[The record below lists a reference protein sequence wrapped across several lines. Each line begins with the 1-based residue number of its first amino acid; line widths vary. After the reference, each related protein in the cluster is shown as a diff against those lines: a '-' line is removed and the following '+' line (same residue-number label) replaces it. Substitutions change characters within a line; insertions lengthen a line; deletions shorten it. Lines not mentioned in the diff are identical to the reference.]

1 MNEKIFGIIALTTVM
16 SKMKKPKNFLWDTL
30 IGEEKTEKTQRF
42 EVHTRDEGRLR
53 APLVGKREGSVFVEK
68 TAFQVDVYSP
78 AWIKLHTINE
88 ADNMLEQTFGQTIYG
103 DSERSWKKQLAEDL
117 KKLKD
122 IAFRTK
128 TWMLSELLKTGTC
141 PTADGEEAVKFGT
154 FNKVVAAGTDAFD
167 DDKSDPLAW
176 FEKQQ
181 IDIQK
186 KTGIIVDTVITTP
199 AVAAALLRHEKIK
212 EYLKE
217 TNANF
222 FVVNDKTAEKDDGSR
237 LVAYLP
243 TLNIKIYTFVD
254 WYKSLN
260 DSDGEE
266 APVLE
271 EKHLILAKKGSFKCQ
286 YGALS
291 LRPKQGEQARLFV
304 EKEVVRVMRP
314 ESTEDDVL
322 QYISAPLVSPKD
334 AQGWVYAQVLK

>member
-1 MNEKIFGIIALTTVM
+1 MDKIFGIIALTIVA
-16 SKMKKPKNFLWDTL
+16 SRVKNPKSFLWDTL
-30 IGEEKTEKTQRF
+30 IGTEKTEKTQRF
-42 EVHTRDEGRLR
+42 EVHTKDEGRLR

-88 ADNMLEQTFGQTIYG
+88 AERMLEQQFGQTIYG
-103 DSERSWKKQLAEDL
+103 DSERAWKKQLAEDIT
-117 KKLKD
+117 KLKN

-128 TWMLSELLKTGTC
+128 TWMLAELLKTGTC
-141 PTADGEEAVKFGT
+141 PTADGQEAVKFGE
-154 FNKVVAAGTDAFD
+154 FNKVTLSSTDAFD
-167 DDKSDPLAW
+167 DDASDPVAW
-176 FEKQQ
+176 FEQQQ

-186 KTGIIVDTVITTP
+186 KTGLVVDTVITTP
-199 AVAAALLRHEKIK
+199 VVAAAILRHPKIK

-222 FVVNDKTAEKDDGSR
+222 FVVNDKSQQGEDGGR

-243 TLNIKIYTFVD
+243 TLGIRIYTYMD
-254 WYKSLN
+254 WSKSLN
-260 DSDGEE
+260 DTGDET
-266 APVLE
+266 PVIE
-271 EKHLILAKKGSFKCQ
+271 EKHLILAKKGGFTCQ
-286 YGALS
+286 YGALP
-291 LRPKQGEQARLFV
+291 LRPKAQEQAKLFV

-322 QYISAPLVSPKD
+322 QYISAPLVSPND